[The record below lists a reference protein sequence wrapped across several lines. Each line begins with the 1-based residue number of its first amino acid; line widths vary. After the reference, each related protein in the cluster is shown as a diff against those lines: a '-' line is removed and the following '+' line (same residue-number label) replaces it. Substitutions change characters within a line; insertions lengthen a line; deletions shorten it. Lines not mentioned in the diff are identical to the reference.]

1 MLPARFRHRVIWS
14 AEGSVPFHQRQP
26 VIDERVN
33 ECLKKH
39 PSCLPSKVNFLLA
52 RLLDVGEDLGSIVR
66 LIESEH
72 IPKKRGSYPKFLAL
86 SHRWGKARASLVL
99 DSSTIEVLSNDVE
112 LAAFR

>member
-1 MLPARFRHRVIWS
+1 
-14 AEGSVPFHQRQP
+14 
-26 VIDERVN
+26 
-33 ECLKKH
+33 
-39 PSCLPSKVNFLLA
+39 
-52 RLLDVGEDLGSIVR
+52 VGEDLGSIVR

-112 LAAFR
+112 LARLPLTFKDAAQIVQMLGLPAIFVD